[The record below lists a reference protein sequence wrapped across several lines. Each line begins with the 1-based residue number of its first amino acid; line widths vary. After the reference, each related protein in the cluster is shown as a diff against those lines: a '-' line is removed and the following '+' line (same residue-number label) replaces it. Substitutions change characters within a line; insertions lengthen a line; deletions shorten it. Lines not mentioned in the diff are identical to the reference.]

1 MELKYLETFRTIVE
15 EGGFSKAAKKLGYT
29 QSAITFQ
36 VDQLE
41 AELSVR
47 LFDKIGRRMVLTKAG
62 ESLVSYVED
71 ALEAVDRLR
80 SFNTDLKEYREDLR
94 VGAGETLLCYR
105 LPGMLRE
112 FHRKAPEARL
122 FSLG

>member
-62 ESLVSYVED
+62 RAWSPMWRMPWRQWTGFAVST
-71 ALEAVDRLR
+71 RI
-80 SFNTDLKEYREDLR
+80 
-94 VGAGETLLCYR
+94 
-105 LPGMLRE
+105 
-112 FHRKAPEARL
+112 
-122 FSLG
+122 